1 MIGLVGAG
9 YMGSGLAISL
19 MRGGHEV
26 VTTVAGRS
34 ERTRGLVERA
44 GIGVVADLG
53 ALVSLAEIVLVV
65 TPPDAAIDAAQDV
78 SAAASASGSRPVVVD
93 LNAIAPSTVRRAG
106 EILAGA
112 GIDLVDGS
120 ISGPPPTA
128 RPGARIFLSGP
139 RAAEVAA
146 LNWQDV
152 VPILVDGPIGQ
163 ASAVKM
169 STASVYK
176 GIAGIVIQALRSAD
190 HYGVL
195 DTVVG
200 ELGERLAGA
209 AEVVRAATKAD
220 RFVGEMHQIAATQ
233 EAAGLTPALFDALAE
248 VFANVATSP
257 LAAENPEDVA
267 DDARP
272 IADVIAELRLQ

>member
-26 VTTVAGRS
+26 ATTVAGRS
-34 ERTRGLVERA
+34 VRTRGLVERA

-53 ALVSLAEIVLVV
+53 ALVSSAEIVLVV
-65 TPPDAAIDAAQDV
+65 TPPNAAIDAARDIA
-78 SAAASASGSRPVVVD
+78 AAASASGSRPVVVD

-106 EILAGA
+106 AILAGV

-139 RAAEVAA
+139 RAAEIAA

-176 GIAGIVIQALRSAD
+176 GIVGIVTQALRSAD

-195 DTVVG
+195 DPVVG
-200 ELGERLAGA
+200 ELGDRLASA
-209 AEVVRAATKAD
+209 ADVASAATKAD
-220 RFVGEMHQIAATQ
+220 RYVGEMHEIAATQ

-257 LAAENPEDVA
+257 LAAGNPEDVG

-272 IADVIAELRLQ
+272 IADVIADLRLR

>member
-26 VTTVAGRS
+26 ATAVAGRS

-53 ALVSLAEIVLVV
+53 ALVRSAEIVLVV
-65 TPPDAAIDAAQDV
+65 TPPDAAIDVARDIA
-78 SAAASASGSRPVVVD
+78 AAASATGSRPVVVD

-112 GIDLVDGS
+112 GLDLVDGS
-120 ISGPPPTA
+120 ISGPPPTV
-128 RPGARIFLSGP
+128 RPGARMFLSGP
-139 RAAEVAA
+139 RAGEVVA

-209 AEVVRAATKAD
+209 AEVVSAATKAH

-248 VFANVATSP
+248 VFANIATSP
-257 LAAENPEDVA
+257 LAAGNPEDVA

-272 IADVIAELRLQ
+272 IADVIADLRLR

>member
-1 MIGLVGAG
+1 
-9 YMGSGLAISL
+9 
-19 MRGGHEV
+19 
-26 VTTVAGRS
+26 
-34 ERTRGLVERA
+34 
-44 GIGVVADLG
+44 
-53 ALVSLAEIVLVV
+53 
-65 TPPDAAIDAAQDV
+65 
-78 SAAASASGSRPVVVD
+78 VVD

-106 EILAGA
+106 EILASA

-120 ISGPPPTA
+120 ISGPPPTV

-220 RFVGEMHQIAATQ
+220 RYVGEMHQIAATQ
-233 EAAGLTPALFDALAE
+233 EAARLTPALFDALAE

-257 LAAENPEDVA
+257 RAAGNPEDMA
-267 DDARP
+267 DARP
-272 IADVIAELRLQ
+272 IADVIAELRLH